1 VAHAAGGC
9 VVERGRHR
17 ARGGA
22 GIEVQREIALRV
34 LRRVGH
40 QPQVREPAA
49 GGKAR
54 IRRAA
59 EVEAGGVDIARGH
72 PEHLV
77 EQRQRPADA
86 AQRFKRVAEVLH
98 LVGEVQRNML

>member
-1 VAHAAGGC
+1 VAHAAGAR

-22 GIEVQREIALRV
+22 GIEVEREIALRV

-40 QPQVREPAA
+40 QPQVRQPAA
-49 GGKAR
+49 GGEALMG
-54 IRRAA
+54 RAA
-59 EVEAGGVDIARGH
+59 EVEARGVDIARGH

-86 AQRFKRVAEVLH
+86 AQGFERVAEVLH
-98 LVGEVQRNML
+98 LVGEV